1 MPPAEEKEK
10 IAEGGDTEE
19 KPKET
24 SKIDVTSAE
33 SGKLEG
39 GDGSVPDAA
48 TGEVANDPC
57 ASPAHDDASGNPA
70 SGIVSPTPLSGVS
83 ENGPSPSAKKRS
95 AGRQITKDS
104 CEDDDGDEG
113 AAESTPG
120 TFAKADANTLA
131 SRRIVKTAFSFSSA
145 PTPGAASTA
154 PSFGGFGAATPFG
167 GLASAAAPSDNPFLL
182 AAKASGGGFGFGSK
196 LASPPS
202 VAAGKSQPS
211 APVFA
216 EATRET
222 STGEENES
230 CRLQLR
236 CKLYRLDPEE
246 GNWIECGVGN
256 ARILA
261 AEGKDGKTERARI
274 TQRQEQTSRLI
285 LNTVVQK
292 DRATVFRKSD
302 KHVQL
307 IVISR
312 DTEKKL
318 SSTYLFK
325 FANKENVK
333 EFLDVLT
340 GLGHVRVGA
349 GGDDGKKKGTD
360 ADQEEGGGK
369 EDSSSNT
376 VGGGDEK
383 DSPTDEEEK

>member
-24 SKIDVTSAE
+24 SKSDVTSAE
-33 SGKLEG
+33 SGRMEA
-39 GDGSVPDAA
+39 GDGSVPDVA

-57 ASPAHDDASGNPA
+57 ASPAHDDASE
-70 SGIVSPTPLSGVS
+70 IVSPIPPAGVS
-83 ENGPSPSAKKRS
+83 DNGPAPSAKKRS
-95 AGRQITKDS
+95 AGRQITKDGG
-104 CEDDDGDEG
+104 EDDDDDEG
-113 AAESTPG
+113 AVESTPG
-120 TFAKADANTLA
+120 TFVKADAQTLA
-131 SRRIVKTAFSFSSA
+131 SRRIVKTSFSFSSA
-145 PTPGAASTA
+145 PTSGAASTA

-202 VAAGKSQPS
+202 VAAGKSQPP

-285 LNTVVQK
+285 LNTVLQK

-333 EFLDVLT
+333 EFLDVLG

-349 GGDDGKKKGTD
+349 GGDDGKKQGTD
-360 ADQEEGGGK
+360 ADQEEGSGK
-369 EDSSSNT
+369 EDSSPNT
-376 VGGGDEK
+376 VCGGDEK